1 MAHKFAE
8 TMFTDGVKTVQ
19 ERYHT
24 RVQNERFS
32 SLGGPNDVLGER
44 EAMFIQARDSF
55 YLATVSETGWPYVQF
70 RGGPRGFLKVI
81 DGKTLGYADFRGNTQ
96 YISMGNL
103 TRNDRVALFFMDYP
117 RRTRL
122 KLLGHARFEDVTSNP
137 ELASKLEV
145 PTYRARVERTVLI
158 TLEAFDWN
166 CPQHITPR
174 YTKEEIDALLFPMTR
189 EIEELKAR
197 NAELQ
202 KKCVGIAVN
211 NDETQAT

>member
-1 MAHKFAE
+1 
-8 TMFTDGVKTVQ
+8 
-19 ERYHT
+19 
-24 RVQNERFS
+24 
-32 SLGGPNDVLGER
+32 
-44 EAMFIQARDSF
+44 MFIQARDSF

-70 RGGPRGFLKVI
+70 RGGPRGFLKVM

-137 ELASKLEV
+137 ELASRLEV
-145 PTYRARVERTVLI
+145 PTYRARVERAVLI

-174 YTKEEIDALLFPMTR
+174 YTKEEIDALLVPMIR

-197 NAELQ
+197 IAELQ
-202 KKCVGIAVN
+202 KNASEPRSV
-211 NDETQAT
+211 NDET

>member
-1 MAHKFAE
+1 MTHKFAE
-8 TMFTDGVKTVQ
+8 IMFTDSVKTVQ
-19 ERYHT
+19 DRYST
-24 RVQNERFS
+24 RAQNERFS
-32 SLGGPNDVLGER
+32 RLGGPNDVLGER
-44 EAMFIQARDSF
+44 EATFIQARDSF

-137 ELASKLEV
+137 ELASRLEV
-145 PTYRARVERTVLI
+145 PTYRARVERAVLI

-174 YTKEEIDALLFPMTR
+174 YTKEEIDALLVPMTR

-197 NAELQ
+197 IAELQ
-202 KKCVGIAVN
+202 KNASEPRSV
-211 NDETQAT
+211 NDET

>member
-1 MAHKFAE
+1 MTHKFAE
-8 TMFTDGVKTVQ
+8 IMFTDSVKTVQ
-19 ERYHT
+19 DRYST
-24 RVQNERFS
+24 RAQNERFS
-32 SLGGPNDVLGER
+32 RLGGPNDVLGER
-44 EAMFIQARDSF
+44 EATFIQARDSF

-117 RRTRL
+117 RRIRL

-137 ELASKLEV
+137 ELASRLEV
-145 PTYRARVERTVLI
+145 PTYRARVERAVLI

-174 YTKEEIDALLFPMTR
+174 YTKEEIDASLVPMIR
-189 EIEELKAR
+189 EIEELKASI
-197 NAELQ
+197 AELQ
-202 KKCVGIAVN
+202 KNALEPRSVI
-211 NDETQAT
+211 DET

>member
-1 MAHKFAE
+1 MTHKFAE
-8 TMFTDGVKTVQ
+8 IMFTDSVKTVQ
-19 ERYHT
+19 DRYST
-24 RVQNERFS
+24 RAQNERFS
-32 SLGGPNDVLGER
+32 RLGGPNDVLGER
-44 EAMFIQARDSF
+44 EATFIQARDSF

-137 ELASKLEV
+137 ELASRLEV
-145 PTYRARVERTVLI
+145 PTYRARVERAVLI

-174 YTKEEIDALLFPMTR
+174 YTKEEIDALLVPMIR

-197 NAELQ
+197 IAELQ
-202 KKCVGIAVN
+202 KNALEPRSVI
-211 NDETQAT
+211 DET

>member
-1 MAHKFAE
+1 MTHKFAE
-8 TMFTDGVKTVQ
+8 IMFTDSVKTVQ
-19 ERYHT
+19 DRYST
-24 RVQNERFS
+24 RAQNERFS
-32 SLGGPNDVLGER
+32 RLGGPNNVLGER
-44 EAMFIQARDSF
+44 EATFIQARDSF

-103 TRNDRVALFFMDYP
+103 TRNDRVALFFMDYS

-137 ELASKLEV
+137 ELASRLEV
-145 PTYRARVERTVLI
+145 PTYRARVERAVLI

-174 YTKEEIDALLFPMTR
+174 YTKEEIDALLVPMIR

-197 NAELQ
+197 NVELQ
-202 KKCVGIAVN
+202 KKCVGTAVS
-211 NDETQAT
+211 

>member
-8 TMFTDGVKTVQ
+8 IMFTDGVKTVQ
-19 ERYHT
+19 ERYRT

-32 SLGGPNDVLGER
+32 SLGGPNDVFGER
-44 EAMFIQARDSF
+44 EATFIQARDSF

-70 RGGPRGFLKVI
+70 RGGPRGFLRVI

-137 ELASKLEV
+137 ELASRLEV
-145 PTYRARVERTVLI
+145 PTYRARVERAVLI

-174 YTKEEIDALLFPMTR
+174 YTKEEIDALLVPMTR

-197 NAELQ
+197 IAELQ
-202 KKCVGIAVN
+202 KNASEPRSV
-211 NDETQAT
+211 NDET

>member
-8 TMFTDGVKTVQ
+8 IMFTDGVKTVQ
-19 ERYHT
+19 DRYRT

-32 SLGGPNDVLGER
+32 RLGGPNDVLGER
-44 EAMFIQARDSF
+44 EATFIQARDSF

-70 RGGPRGFLKVI
+70 RGGPRGFLRVI

-137 ELASKLEV
+137 ELAGKLEV
-145 PTYRARVERTVLI
+145 PTYRARVERAVLI

-174 YTKEEIDALLFPMTR
+174 YTKEEIDALLVPMIR

-197 NAELQ
+197 IAELQ
-202 KKCVGIAVN
+202 KNASEPRSV
-211 NDETQAT
+211 NDET

>member
-1 MAHKFAE
+1 MTHKFAE
-8 TMFTDGVKTVQ
+8 IMFTDSVKTVQ
-19 ERYHT
+19 DRYST
-24 RVQNERFS
+24 RAQNERFS
-32 SLGGPNDVLGER
+32 RLGGPNDVLGER
-44 EAMFIQARDSF
+44 EATFIQARDSF

-137 ELASKLEV
+137 ELASRLEV
-145 PTYRARVERTVLI
+145 PTYRARVERAVLI

-174 YTKEEIDALLFPMTR
+174 YTKEEVDALLVPMIR

-197 NAELQ
+197 IAELQ
-202 KKCVGIAVN
+202 KNALEPRSVI
-211 NDETQAT
+211 DET